1 MRKIKLYGAIGRDI
15 IDSEFIEQIP
25 DSGSEDLEIRIN
37 SPGGSVFQGWAIY
50 NALID
55 YKGKKIIHI
64 DGVAASMAS
73 VIATA
78 GDEIYMSEN
87 ALFMIHNPSSTAQ
100 GNATELRKEAD
111 LLDKIKSIMVD
122 SYHKKT
128 GIAKNKLEK
137 MLDEETW
144 FSAQEAKDSK
154 FINDVKSKVLIQ
166 NVAVQGHD
174 RMQIYASFLLPINNH
189 KIISELGMSADAS
202 EQDILNKIKS
212 LKNPKPT
219 QEQMD
224 KAKELVK
231 QANFSKKITADLIP
245 FYESLAVKSYQ
256 DVKGIFDKTPA
267 LRPASLD
274 IIENI
279 ESGEDRT
286 KWTLEDYRMKDP
298 KALENKELFKRLLN
312 NK

>member
-15 IDSEFIEQIP
+15 TDSEFISQIP
-25 DSGSEDLEIRIN
+25 ENGNEDLEIRIN

-55 YKGKKIIHI
+55 YKGKKLIHI

-73 VIATA
+73 VIAMA

-87 ALFMIHNPSSTAQ
+87 ALYMIHNPSSTAQ
-100 GNATELRKEAD
+100 GNANELRKEAD
-111 LLDKIKSIMVD
+111 LMDKIKGIMVD

-128 GIAKNKLEK
+128 GIPKTELEK
-137 MLDEETW
+137 MLDDETW
-144 FSAQEAKDSK
+144 FSAQEAKESK
-154 FINDVKSKVLIQ
+154 FINDVKSKVLVQ
-166 NVAVQGHD
+166 NTAVQGHD
-174 RMQIYASFLLPINNH
+174 RMQIYASFSLPINNH

-202 EQDILNKIKS
+202 EQDILNKIKT
-212 LKNPKPT
+212 LKSSKPT
-219 QEQMD
+219 QEEID

-231 QANFSKKITADLIP
+231 QANLDKKITADFIP

-256 DVKGIFDKTPA
+256 DVKGIFDKIPS
-267 LRPASLD
+267 LRPVSES
-274 IIENI
+274 IIE
-279 ESGEDRT
+279 SAQSKEDRT